1 MRASTAYFAGAG
13 TVIAAIAAGLG
24 GGLLMA
30 DIISPKSPRPG
41 AELTRLERRMSPE
54 PIQVTATPAEPVPF
68 VSAPPRF
75 AAGTTVGAAV
85 AQTEPQTETA
95 SASRAPDPGPAR
107 QAAVPEDAAA
117 KVRDTEAKRAN
128 DRRDAEMK
136 RAEDKRRAP
145 AAMGRAPPPSA
156 ATTGIARGRRQGEGR
171 RRADPAVHG
180 RACENRDASDQAV
193 RPGVK
198 LGLRS
203 RRDRNRSSGHRACGC
218 GPVPDL
224 NHNIHWRCG
233 SPSGARAPPSSGG
246 ITSSSCDLRSAAFSS
261 RPAATL
267 GSVVVLANLRR
278 MVA

>member
-136 RAEDKRRAP
+136 RAEDE
-145 AAMGRAPPPSA
+145 
-156 ATTGIARGRRQGEGR
+156 RRQQWVER
-171 RRADPAVHG
+171 RRHQQRQQEL
-180 RACENRDASDQAV
+180 RAAGDKV
-193 RPGVK
+193 REDVEPTQQFTAEPVK
-198 LGLRS
+198 IEMPRIRLF
-203 RRDRNRSSGHRACGC
+203 
-218 GPVPDL
+218 GPE
-224 NHNIHWRCG
+224 
-233 SPSGARAPPSSGG
+233 
-246 ITSSSCDLRSAAFSS
+246 
-261 RPAATL
+261 
-267 GSVVVLANLRR
+267 
-278 MVA
+278 